1 MKQMEGMKNSCA
13 DPSKRVLAAT
23 SIHKHAI
30 MFCDES
36 LKSKPSLQIFH
47 TGERKPKEDAP
58 LYKTLSIPGTLLH
71 ELMHMLSSG
80 GDEIIDQ
87 KTIPPNNNDPNEVDS
102 GDSDP
107 KEDPDKTVAYHP
119 KYCAALSKKSTSK
132 AIKNAD
138 SYRWFAA
145 AVYIRDCDWTEFK
158 CKPVSEETDC

>member
-1 MKQMEGMKNSCA
+1 MP
-13 DPSKRVLAAT
+13 DPNNGVLAST

-36 LKSKPSLQIFH
+36 LKSKPSLRIFH
-47 TGERKPKEDAP
+47 TGERKTKEGAN
-58 LYKTLSIPGTLLH
+58 LFKTLSIPGTLLH
-71 ELMHMLSSG
+71 ELMHMLSR
-80 GDEIIDQ
+80 DDDAIIDQ
-87 KTIPPNNNDPNEVDS
+87 KIIPPADYDPNEVDS

-107 KEDPDKTVAYHP
+107 KDDTGKVVAYHP
-119 KYCAALSKKSTSK
+119 KTCAALSKKSTSK

-158 CKPVSEETDC
+158 CKYVSEKNDC